1 MKVHTDSVK
10 SSIERE
16 EGCMADLK
24 REARR
29 ARKRVEGLDLNVDL
43 DQLRDHLPEHLRD
56 LLPAWNIMRQREE
69 EAASK
74 GFFSGFLLGVVVGA
88 VLALIFAPQ
97 RGEDTRGLVKDKA
110 TELVHQ
116 VRGEADEARADLSGE
131 EPAIEREFGATADT
145 LVASAEDQ
153 IDEAQA
159 RI

>member
-16 EGCMADLK
+16 EVCMADLK

-116 VRGEADEARADLSGE
+116 VRGEADEAPPPPPPGEAGRGGGGGGPPRPPPPRAPGE
-131 EPAIEREFGATADT
+131 KE
-145 LVASAEDQ
+145 
-153 IDEAQA
+153 
-159 RI
+159 

>member
-1 MKVHTDSVK
+1 MKGHTDSVK

-56 LLPAWNIMRQREE
+56 LLPTWNIMRQREE

-116 VRGEADEARADLSGE
+116 VRGEADEAPSALFRGGGAGE
-131 EPAIEREFGATADT
+131 EGGGAAADT
-145 LVASAEDQ
+145 PLAS
-153 IDEAQA
+153 
-159 RI
+159 